1 MTTCQW
7 TTGIIASRKHRVRR
21 VLGDAGSQCLFPFC
35 WLFLYFPSSFLH
47 PFRRSSIS
55 ICADFIDFFP
65 YSHTQITTNYHMQGK
80 RILSAKKS
88 MSGGSCERGA
98 SSSKPDTPLPQQT
111 PLGKI
116 TLPPFPGCPG
126 WVPNIPVTLSIPEIT
141 TDKALT
147 WQAEMQQQQNSD
159 ISQI

>member
-7 TTGIIASRKHRVRR
+7 TTRIIASRKHRVCR
-21 VLGDAGSQCLFPFC
+21 VLGDAGSQCLF
-35 WLFLYFPSSFLH
+35 LFSCLVFYFPSSFLH
-47 PFRRSSIS
+47 PFRHSSVS

-65 YSHTQITTNYHMQGK
+65 YSHTQITNDYHMQRK
-80 RILSAKKS
+80 RILSAAKS
-88 MSGGSCERGA
+88 VSGGSCERGA
-98 SSSKPDTPLPQQT
+98 SSSKSDTSLPQQT
-111 PLGKI
+111 PIGKI

-126 WVPNIPVTLSIPEIT
+126 WMPNNPVTLSIP